1 MRSRL
6 FPIPLLLLAGCL
18 ILAWNVWHQLTIP
31 IKAIPSA
38 VDVSGEPANPSLP
51 PAAPP
56 VFSPPAREQFSAV
69 VERPLFT
76 STRRPPPPA
85 ATPVTAPEKASTV
98 VLVGI
103 LHSAAGRVALL
114 AEAGDTK
121 PRRVIEGER
130 FGGWDVNRI
139 DPHQVVLRQGDREQQ
154 LDFVWTSKPPP
165 GARQNK
171 KLPAAVA
178 EAPTSNSPGTSP

>member
-1 MRSRL
+1 MRSL
-6 FPIPLLLLAGCL
+6 HFPIPLLLAGCL

-31 IKAIPSA
+31 IGATASA
-38 VDVSGEPANPSLP
+38 VDVSIEPANPSLP
-51 PAAPP
+51 PAVSPA
-56 VFSPPAREQFSAV
+56 FSPPAREQFSAV

-85 ATPVTAPEKASTV
+85 ATPMAEQEKVSAV
-98 VLVGI
+98 ILVGI
-103 LHSAAGRVALL
+103 LHSAGGRVALL
-114 AEAGDTK
+114 AEAPGAK

-139 DPHQVVLRQGDREQQ
+139 DPQQVVLRRGDQERQ
-154 LDFVWTSKPPP
+154 LDFVWTSKPSP

-171 KLPAAVA
+171 KLPPAVA
-178 EAPTSNSPGTSP
+178 EAPASNSPGASP